1 MNGFT
6 TNLCLNIDEFT
17 FSIFCSE
24 KNDSK
29 TWEECAELILENF
42 VRNTKINIVFNGN
55 VKDKIAGNLQGY
67 TRTYDF
73 GLKDYYF
80 AMAYNERVS
89 EMGVCVKFSAKAWSI
104 YQAKYQKIFNEMI
117 TLSEFIHMVSDPIK
131 ETVRLSRIDM
141 TADYFNYD
149 FSLNDLYEALSNE
162 SVIVKDYQGKKRIK
176 NLSFIGKHD
185 SIETIY
191 LGSKKANTRSFL
203 RIYDKRKEQIA
214 NHGFRVDEIK
224 KCHSWIRFEAVYKGN
239 YAHTISETILSR
251 SMDAITFNRFI
262 AHTILQKYRFV
273 DEKGDYTAYTKDL
286 IAIAEG
292 EIFPSLVCSSPRDNA
307 LRQSIRHI
315 LSGSG
320 LFPTVYKIE
329 KIYGTNAGKEFAIF
343 LYHSYKSMSWM
354 SNGMKRELDIWL
366 EKHSDLKNTELSD
379 NY

>member
-29 TWEECAELILENF
+29 TWEECAELIIENF

-176 NLSFIGKHD
+176 NLSF
-185 SIETIY
+185 
-191 LGSKKANTRSFL
+191 
-203 RIYDKRKEQIA
+203 
-214 NHGFRVDEIK
+214 
-224 KCHSWIRFEAVYKGN
+224 
-239 YAHTISETILSR
+239 
-251 SMDAITFNRFI
+251 M
-262 AHTILQKYRFV
+262 
-273 DEKGDYTAYTKDL
+273 
-286 IAIAEG
+286 
-292 EIFPSLVCSSPRDNA
+292 
-307 LRQSIRHI
+307 
-315 LSGSG
+315 
-320 LFPTVYKIE
+320 
-329 KIYGTNAGKEFAIF
+329 
-343 LYHSYKSMSWM
+343 
-354 SNGMKRELDIWL
+354 
-366 EKHSDLKNTELSD
+366 LK
-379 NY
+379 